1 MAPSHGNRSF
11 ADRLAPLLLDG
22 TDTLLHD
29 LLRRQ
34 VLFFG
39 GKGGVGK
46 TTCAGATALAAS
58 RAGRRVLLASID
70 PAHSTSDIFGCAF
83 SSTPQRILPSL
94 FGLEIDPAAEAQ
106 RYIADVKRRAAALFR
121 GPASARALEQID
133 VAASMPGIED
143 AALFDRVAELVAT
156 PSTTYDLLVVDTAP
170 TGHVLQLLRTPLA
183 ISGWLR
189 ALATTRR
196 QMLPED
202 RIETD
207 EILAT
212 LESRIDRLQ
221 VVRAR
226 LTSANVTAFVLV
238 LTPERLPIDETVRAA
253 AHLGE
258 IGVKV
263 GAVVI
268 NRVLPDDATGEF
280 VEARRRQQRVY
291 LQEIDR
297 HFTAEGLVRVTER
310 RADIHGI
317 ADLEAIAA
325 MLFPLRP

>member
-1 MAPSHGNRSF
+1 V
-11 ADRLAPLLLDG
+11 
-22 TDTLLHD
+22 HD

-34 VLFFG
+34 ALFFG

-46 TTCAGATALAAS
+46 TTCASATALAAS
-58 RAGRRVLLASID
+58 RAGRRVLLVSTD
-70 PAHSTSDIFGCAF
+70 PAHSTSDIFGCPFA
-83 SSTPQRILPSL
+83 STARQILPFLS
-94 FGLEIDPAAEAQ
+94 GLEIDPVAEAR

-121 GPASARALEQID
+121 GPGSARALEQID
-133 VAASMPGIED
+133 VAATMPGIED

-156 PSTTYDLLVVDTAP
+156 PPATYDLMVVDTAP
-170 TGHVLQLLRTPLA
+170 TGHMLQLIRTPLA

-189 ALATTRR
+189 ALADTRR
-196 QMLPED
+196 HVLPED
-202 RIETD
+202 RVESD
-207 EILAT
+207 EILNS

-238 LTPERLPIDETVRAA
+238 LTPERLPIDETLRAA
-253 AHLGE
+253 AQLRD

-263 GAVVI
+263 GAVVV
-268 NRVLPDDATGEF
+268 NRVLPADATGEF
-280 VEARRRQQRVY
+280 VEARRRQQLVH

-297 HFTAEGLVRVTER
+297 RFRGEALVHVTER

-325 MLFPLRP
+325 MLFT